1 MIIYNVT
8 VTVDESILSEWLI
21 WMKEKHIPEVL
32 NTGLFIKAQLKKIIS
47 DKNNTF
53 AVAYSCANM
62 QDLHQYQVNFASKIQ
77 QKHIK
82 KFGDKAVAF
91 RTILEILNNFN

>member
-8 VTVDESILSEWLI
+8 VTVDESILSEWLR
-21 WMKEKHIPEVL
+21 WMKEEHIPEVL
-32 NTGLFIKAQLKKIIS
+32 NTALFIKAKLQKVLS

-53 AVAYSCANM
+53 AIAYSCNSM
-62 QDLHQYQVNFASKIQ
+62 QELHHYKVNFAAKIQ

-91 RTILEILNNFN
+91 RTILEVLDHF

>member
-8 VTVDESILSEWLI
+8 LTVDESILYEWLR
-21 WMKEKHIPEVL
+21 WMKEEHIPEVL
-32 NTGLFIKAQLKKIIS
+32 NTGFFIKAKLQKVLS

-53 AVAYSCANM
+53 AIAYSCTSM
-62 QDLHQYQVNFASKIQ
+62 QELNNYKVNFATKIQ

-91 RTILEILNNFN
+91 RTVLEVLDHF